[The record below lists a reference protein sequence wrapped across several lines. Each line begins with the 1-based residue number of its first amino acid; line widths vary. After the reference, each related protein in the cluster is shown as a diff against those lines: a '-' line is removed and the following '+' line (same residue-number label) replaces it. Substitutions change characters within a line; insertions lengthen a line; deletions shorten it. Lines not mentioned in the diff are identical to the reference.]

1 MRRKGRSSF
10 MVRLTKDMH
19 AIFFIGLGGVSMSA
33 LAAIAH
39 GKGYRVGGSDRVDSQ
54 ILSQLRAQ
62 GIEVFIGHNASNLD
76 GYDTVVYN
84 AAIPRDNPEMV
95 RARADGLQ
103 MIYRADFLTAL
114 MGEHKNAIGVA
125 GMHGKSTT
133 SAMLSHVFLS
143 ADRDPDILIG
153 AQLPELNAAYRVG
166 KTGTDFI
173 FEACEYRDS
182 FLSFR
187 PTTAV
192 VLNVEMDHPD
202 YFKDMEQVC
211 ASFHKYLQIPGK
223 SGHAVI
229 NADDENA
236 MQCAKGI
243 ETPVTTFSLSSPAAD
258 FYATNLHFAHG
269 CGRCDVLHNGEHYA
283 SLSLS
288 VPGRHNVANAL
299 AVIAAAALCGLDG
312 EQITRGLSTFT
323 GAHRRMEYK
332 GTFAPTGAAVYDDFA
347 HHPSEIKTTL
357 AGAKQMGYQ
366 RVFVVFQP
374 HTYSRTAALLND
386 FRAAFSAADQVIFTD
401 IYAAREQNTYHI
413 SAADIASG
421 VPGALYLAQTQWA
434 KITQYL
440 AQHTT
445 AQDMILIMGAGDIA
459 RYAEKIADKS
469 DAKTD
474 ACVTTK

>member
-1 MRRKGRSSF
+1 MDRIVWILKSF
-10 MVRLTKDMH
+10 
-19 AIFFIGLGGVSMSA
+19 LG
-33 LAAIAH
+33 
-39 GKGYRVGGSDRVDSQ
+39 
-54 ILSQLRAQ
+54 LRAQ
-62 GIEVFIGHNASNLD
+62 GIEVFIGHNAANLD

-95 RARADGLQ
+95 RARADGLR

-187 PTTAV
+187 PTIAV

-202 YFKDMEQVC
+202 YFKDMEQVR

-243 ETPVTTFSLSSPAAD
+243 ETPVTTFSLHPPPPIFTRQICTLHTAAD
-258 FYATNLHFAHG
+258 
-269 CGRCDVLHNGEHYA
+269 DVT
-283 SLSLS
+283 S
-288 VPGRHNVANAL
+288 
-299 AVIAAAALCGLDG
+299 C
-312 EQITRGLSTFT
+312 
-323 GAHRRMEYK
+323 
-332 GTFAPTGAAVYDDFA
+332 
-347 HHPSEIKTTL
+347 
-357 AGAKQMGYQ
+357 
-366 RVFVVFQP
+366 
-374 HTYSRTAALLND
+374 
-386 FRAAFSAADQVIFTD
+386 
-401 IYAAREQNTYHI
+401 
-413 SAADIASG
+413 
-421 VPGALYLAQTQWA
+421 
-434 KITQYL
+434 
-440 AQHTT
+440 TT
-445 AQDMILIMGAGDIA
+445 ASTMPPSPFLYPGGTMWQTRLRSLPLLRCAA
-459 RYAEKIADKS
+459 
-469 DAKTD
+469 
-474 ACVTTK
+474 